1 MWIYQPTPK
10 LIKERDQ
17 LQYMIQ
23 TLQNSQDIYT
33 LSYKPTKVLFAQLL
47 HYTNCSDFDKNYE
60 TCKHQGNRV
69 MFCQIQKCLHFF
81 THGILMDAET
91 TKDFTHTLSEII
103 HEFNKI
109 VDYKISIKY
118 QLYYYILAINKFHLC
133 SCILTNKK
141 FKKKLSKRSVGFV
154 H

>member
-1 MWIYQPTPK
+1 MRHVN
-10 LIKERDQ
+10 IKEIE
-17 LQYMIQ
+17 LC
-23 TLQNSQDIYT
+23 
-33 LSYKPTKVLFAQLL
+33 FAK
-47 HYTNCSDFDKNYE
+47 YRNVC
-60 TCKHQGNRV
+60 
-69 MFCQIQKCLHFF
+69 IFF
-81 THGILMDAET
+81 THGILVDAET